1 MNYESPH
8 LQPLYNNRT
17 ARVDLSLTVLAGQYI
32 LYLMNNATKDETENA
47 ALDEALT
54 WARVQP
60 TWRGY
65 LMALEEILEE
75 EL

>member
-1 MNYESPH
+1 MNEM
-8 LQPLYNNRT
+8 T
-17 ARVDLSLTVLAGQYI
+17 T
-32 LYLMNNATKDETENA
+32 ETENE

-75 EL
+75 ELAN